1 MPSTT
6 IARGNAI
13 STFYIAPS
21 LTPASVATV
30 TTAAQ
35 TFNVPGLQTTDIV
48 NVIGYQGSQTA
59 GIIIAEA
66 DCLTAGVVT
75 IQFGNVT
82 AGSVTPAAGTYIVQ
96 VVRPEGS
103 LPVTAV

>member
-6 IARGNAI
+6 IARGNSL

-21 LTPASVATV
+21 ITPSAVATV

-35 TFNVPGLQTTDIV
+35 TFNIPGLLTTDIIQ
-48 NVIGYQGSQTA
+48 VIGYQGSQTT

-66 DCLTAGVVT
+66 DCLTTGVLT

-82 AGSVTPAAGTYIVQ
+82 AGSVTPAAGVYVLQIV
-96 VVRPEGS
+96 RAEGP